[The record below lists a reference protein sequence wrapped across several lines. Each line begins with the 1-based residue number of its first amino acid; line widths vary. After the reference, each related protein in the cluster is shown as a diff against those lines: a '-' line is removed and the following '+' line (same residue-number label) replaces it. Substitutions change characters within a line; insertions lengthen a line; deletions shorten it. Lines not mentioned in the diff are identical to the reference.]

1 MTPPGQLT
9 EAAYFLG
16 TLTRLGHSSVFD
28 ITRVSRSRFIHRYDR
43 KLRGNVGVIYG
54 RAASFT
60 NQVVNQYRKQKLRKN
75 INTQKNARDAN
86 GKVTKNADT
95 SSTDLPCYA
104 DLFPESWL
112 DFCRESAVESV
123 GSPVSYLV
131 DLYRF
136 TQEIEADGSW
146 NSITLAKRRPD
157 IAQLQ
162 LNYDTTY
169 QEL

>member
-1 MTPPGQLT
+1 MVEQLALLIKLFISI
-9 EAAYFLG
+9 ENRNYVKI
-16 TLTRLGHSSVFD
+16 LTH
-28 ITRVSRSRFIHRYDR
+28 
-43 KLRGNVGVIYG
+43 K
-54 RAASFT
+54 
-60 NQVVNQYRKQKLRKN
+60 
-75 INTQKNARDAN
+75 KNARDAN

-136 TQEIEADGSW
+136 TQEIELMVVGTPS
-146 NSITLAKRRPD
+146 R
-157 IAQLQ
+157 
-162 LNYDTTY
+162 
-169 QEL
+169 